1 MAKLKFKET
10 QRYRHWEVI
19 ALLAILSLG
28 TAVRLVVTT
37 VSGEAASNGNLFLG
51 IFLLASLVLT
61 LAYFLKV
68 RMKVK
73 VDKKGVKYSIYPW
86 QNSKQKIRWEE
97 VENFEIVE
105 LPEQAAL
112 SGWSVQYGSRTRGWN
127 MGKNRGL
134 RLDLRNGEHYFLS
147 IENLDDLEDILD
159 EIFDGKSTA

>member
-19 ALLAILSLG
+19 ALLAILTLG
-28 TAVRLVVTT
+28 TAVRLIVTT

-51 IFLLASLVLT
+51 IFLLASLLLM
-61 LAYFLKV
+61 LAYFIKV

-86 QNSKQKIRWEE
+86 QKSKQKIKWEE

-105 LPEQAAL
+105 MPEQAAL
-112 SGWSVQYGSRTRGWN
+112 SGWSVQYGSRMRGWN
-127 MGKNRGL
+127 MGNKRGL
-134 RLDLRNGEHYFLS
+134 KLDLRNGDHYFLS
-147 IENLDDLEDILD
+147 INNLDDLENILD
-159 EIFDGKSTA
+159 EIFERK